1 MCCLKAVSDDLQSF
15 DATSWRQPVP
25 VFSGFLDAFLACGHS
40 GVAITSLAVAVP
52 GQP

>member
-1 MCCLKAVSDDLQSF
+1 MCCSKAVNDEMKRF
-15 DATSWRQPVP
+15 DAMSWRQPVP